1 MERGD
6 HWLRDGGT
14 ANDLF
19 DALGHFSCSLIRKGD
34 GEDRFRHCPDV
45 LDQMSDSIGDD
56 ACLAAT
62 RAGQDQQRTVN
73 GLNRL
78 ALLRV

>member
-1 MERGD
+1 
-6 HWLRDGGT
+6 
-14 ANDLF
+14 
-19 DALGHFSCSLIRKGD
+19 
-34 GEDRFRHCPDV
+34 V